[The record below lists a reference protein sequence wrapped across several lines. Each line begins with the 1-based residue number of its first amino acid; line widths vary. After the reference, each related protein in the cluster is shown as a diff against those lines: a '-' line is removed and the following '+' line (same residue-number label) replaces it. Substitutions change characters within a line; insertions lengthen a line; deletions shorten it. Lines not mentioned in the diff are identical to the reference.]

1 MSYCSLSLLW
11 PSQLSSPAAG
21 VGAVEE
27 LHEAHAALDQPPG
40 QDAVAGEGGLDRVR
54 RIIGAVQ
61 LQNVR
66 RLRATDR

>member
-11 PSQLSSPAAG
+11 PSQLQLAAAG

-40 QDAVAGEGGLDRVR
+40 EDAVAGEGGLDRVGR
-54 RIIGAVQ
+54 VVGAVE
-61 LQNVR
+61 LQDVR
-66 RLRATDR
+66 GLGGEVG